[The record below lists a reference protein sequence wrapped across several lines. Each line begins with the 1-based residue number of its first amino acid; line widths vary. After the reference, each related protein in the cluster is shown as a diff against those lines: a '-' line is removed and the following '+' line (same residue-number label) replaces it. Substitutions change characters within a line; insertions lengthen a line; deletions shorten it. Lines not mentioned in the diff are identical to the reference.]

1 MLSGSEAGGP
11 AWMQQMLGWQL
22 AAPLPAMMQPM
33 PSIPPSMPPSMPPPL
48 PQIPLNPHACA
59 QSRKQKLLLFICIY
73 SKLFGTTGEPPVIL
87 VSSIVKTSFGNET
100 PGLTRP
106 TLSKHPH
113 ALRSARLIHRSACA
127 PKVENKS
134 FSFSSVFS
142 KLFGTTGEPSLCSW
156 LAL

>member
-1 MLSGSEAGGP
+1 MIFVSSIVKTPEETKCPVGQSIRLANIRGRSGARVDVLSGAQAGGP

-48 PQIPLNPHACA
+48 PQMPVNPHACK
-59 QSRKQKLLLFICIY
+59 SFSFSSVC

-100 PGLTRP
+100 PGLTKP

-113 ALRSARLIHRSACA
+113 ALRSAR
-127 PKVENKS
+127 
-134 FSFSSVFS
+134 
-142 KLFGTTGEPSLCSW
+142 
-156 LAL
+156 